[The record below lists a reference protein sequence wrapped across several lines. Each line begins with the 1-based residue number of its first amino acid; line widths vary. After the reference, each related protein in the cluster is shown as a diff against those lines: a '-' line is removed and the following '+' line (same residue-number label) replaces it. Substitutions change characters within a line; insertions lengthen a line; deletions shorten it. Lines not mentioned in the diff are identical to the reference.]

1 MEGDRSAHHESRD
14 VSPYEEDRELSA
26 NSSRSFSQHELAV
39 MSSSS
44 MDDKS
49 VSPARYSTHS
59 HVSSD
64 DRESLGDLSLNFG
77 PKEPVNY
84 WKKLQNCEEFVG
96 AKRSKH
102 TMVAWDDRIYVF
114 GGDNGRRMLNDFLV
128 STVHDSSW
136 ARVVYTGTP
145 PTPRYHH
152 SAVVFQNSM
161 FVFGG
166 YTGDVNSNLNLRNS
180 NELFEYKFNTSQWI
194 NWQDKVTGSLP
205 PARSAH
211 GAAIFDNKLWVFAG
225 YDGNTRLND
234 MWAIDLLTSNPQW
247 EKIDQSGD
255 SPPTCCN
262 FPVAVVGDSMY
273 VFSGQSGAKI
283 TNNLYEFKF
292 LERRWVRIPME
303 HLLKGDTAPPQRRYG
318 HSMVAY
324 NRCLYV
330 FGGAADGIL
339 DNEVHCFDVDSRTW
353 SVIQPAEGSQVPSG
367 RVFHSAAICDD
378 AMYIFAGTVDS
389 MVNRS
394 GEFYRFRFS
403 SFHKCTLVDDFDKLL
418 STMQFCDTHF
428 LVGEGVKKECIKAH
442 AVVVAARSPFLRR
455 KILEIYTAGNKD
467 ATSQTDP
474 PFLCHSPVEVTLE
487 GVSPETVHH
496 AMYFMYTDRIHGD
509 LETHSRID
517 GMSSTQVLLMMDLYK
532 FSLLLETHRLE
543 LLCMQYLEAAVSE
556 DNVLLV
562 LQNASELNL
571 TSLKEYCMR
580 FIVRDSNYRKIIMTT
595 EFETLDHQL
604 MVEIVRRQQFRSRP
618 TSPSHH
624 SGDEDSVTPSS
635 LQDDLREFLLSDVG
649 QPFADLFLRV
659 GDTEIPAHKPVLVAR
674 CAYFEALCRSFMPTD
689 HRIEITFGKVV
700 PSQEAF
706 QSLLKYL
713 YYGEVNMPPEDSLY
727 IFSAP
732 NFFGFTNTRLQS
744 FCKCNLERSVSLEN
758 VVKLLEVSDNISLE
772 AMKRHCLNLITA
784 HFPSLISQPEFREL
798 SKELLLEVLETLAKR
813 QSRLPTPHY
822 QSNE

>member
-1 MEGDRSAHHESRD
+1 MDSDDQDPHESRD
-14 VSPYEEDRELSA
+14 ISPYEVEEQQPEDRRHDYDLITE
-26 NSSRSFSQHELAV
+26 
-39 MSSSS
+39 SSSK
-44 MDDKS
+44 MDNNS
-49 VSPARYSTHS
+49 AASPARRSTYSTNS
-59 HVSSD
+59 VESSGESTLLED
-64 DRESLGDLSLNFG
+64 MSLDFGPRESIHF
-77 PKEPVNY
+77 
-84 WKKLQNCEEFVG
+84 WKKLQSCEEFVG

-102 TMVAWDDRIYVF
+102 TMVAWNDRIYVF

-145 PTPRYHH
+145 PAPRYHH

-166 YTGDVNSNLNLRNS
+166 YTGDINSNSSLRNS

-194 NWQDKVTGSLP
+194 DWEDKITGTLP

-211 GAAIFDNKLWVFAG
+211 GAAIFDNKLWIFAG

-234 MWAIDLLTSNPQW
+234 MWAINLLSSSPQW

-262 FPVAVVGDSMY
+262 FPVAVVGNSMY
-273 VFSGQSGAKI
+273 AFSGQSGANI

-292 LERRWVRIPME
+292 LEHRWVRIPTE
-303 HLLKGDTAPPQRRYG
+303 HLLKGDTSPPQRRYG

-339 DNEVHCFDVDSRTW
+339 DDEVHCFDVDSRTW

-367 RVFHSAAICDD
+367 RVFHSAAVCND
-378 AMYIFAGTVDS
+378 AMYVFAGTVDS

-403 SFHKCTLVDDFDKLL
+403 SYQKCTLVDDFAKLL
-418 STMQFCDTHF
+418 TTLQFCDTHF
-428 LVGEGVKKECIKAH
+428 LVGEEAKKECIKAH

-455 KILEIYTAGNKD
+455 KILEVYNNNK
-467 ATSQTDP
+467 TGTSSSQTNP
-474 PFLCHSPVEVTLE
+474 PFLTQSPVEVTLD
-487 GVSPETVHH
+487 GVSPKTVHH
-496 AMYFMYTDRIHGD
+496 AMYFMYTDRIHTD
-509 LETHSRID
+509 LETQSRVD
-517 GMSSTQVLLMMDLYK
+517 GMSSMQVLLMMDLYK

-543 LLCMQYLEAAVSE
+543 HLCMQYLEAAVSE

-580 FIVRDSNYRKIIMTT
+580 FIVRDSSYRKIIMTSS
-595 EFETLDHQL
+595 FESLDHQL

-618 TSPSHH
+618 TSPSRH

-635 LQDDLREFLLSDVG
+635 LQDDLRDFLLTDAG
-649 QPFADLFLRV
+649 KPFADLFLQV
-659 GDTEIPAHKPVLVAR
+659 GDIKVPAHKPVLIAR
-674 CAYFEALCRSFMPTD
+674 CAYFEALCRSFMPLN
-689 HRIEITFGKVV
+689 HCVEITLGKVV

-706 QSLLKYL
+706 QSLLKYI
-713 YYGEVNMPPEDSLY
+713 YYGEVSMPPEDSLY

-732 NFFGFTNTRLQS
+732 NFFGFSNARLQN
-744 FCKCNLERSVSLEN
+744 FCKCNLERSVDLSN
-758 VVKLLEVSDNISLE
+758 VVKLLEVSDNISLNT
-772 AMKRHCLNLITA
+772 MKQHCLKLITR

-798 SKELLLEVLETLAKR
+798 SKELLLDVLETLAKR
-813 QSRLPTPHY
+813 
-822 QSNE
+822 